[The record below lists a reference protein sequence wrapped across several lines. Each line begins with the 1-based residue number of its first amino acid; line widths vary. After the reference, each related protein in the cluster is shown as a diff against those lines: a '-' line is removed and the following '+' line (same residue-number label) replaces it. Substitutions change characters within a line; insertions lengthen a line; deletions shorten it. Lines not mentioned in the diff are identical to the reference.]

1 MVVKISTEDHMPGW
15 IPGNLNTGHLDRFY
29 FLLAGLTTIDLVV
42 YMACARWYKSIKL
55 EKKCEENDHE
65 ENFRV

>member
-1 MVVKISTEDHMPGW
+1 
-15 IPGNLNTGHLDRFY
+15 
-29 FLLAGLTTIDLVV
+29 V